1 MADTRRTIM
10 EPFKNHNGRNKRIP
24 NSNESLVNK
33 KKEIPVFCRR
43 WMPNHILK

>member
-1 MADTRRTIM
+1 MADTRRTVR

-33 KKEIPVFCRR
+33 KKKFLYFVGVGG
-43 WMPNHILK
+43 KTTS

>member
-1 MADTRRTIM
+1 MADTR

-33 KKEIPVFCRR
+33 K
-43 WMPNHILK
+43 